1 MLSLVEGNLYDY
13 YYFGIYVVIFIYIYI
28 RALVKRQS

>member
-1 MLSLVEGNLYDY
+1 MLSLVEGNLYYY
-13 YYFGIYVVIFIYIYI
+13 YYFGIYVVIYIYI